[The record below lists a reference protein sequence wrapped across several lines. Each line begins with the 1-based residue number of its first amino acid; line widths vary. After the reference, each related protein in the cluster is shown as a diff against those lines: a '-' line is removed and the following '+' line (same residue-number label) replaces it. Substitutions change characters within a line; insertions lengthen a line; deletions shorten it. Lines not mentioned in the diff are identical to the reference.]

1 MLYNDT
7 LSIVSAAVHRSCGYD
22 GPKSGNNINNN
33 STCSETIRKTF
44 NDRRRRR
51 HRNSD
56 KLLFHIPA
64 ASYSMRVA

>member
-7 LSIVSAAVHRSCGYD
+7 LAIVSAAVHRPCGYD

-33 STCSETIRKTF
+33 SICSETIRKAF

-51 HRNSD
+51 RNTD

-64 ASYSMRVA
+64 AH